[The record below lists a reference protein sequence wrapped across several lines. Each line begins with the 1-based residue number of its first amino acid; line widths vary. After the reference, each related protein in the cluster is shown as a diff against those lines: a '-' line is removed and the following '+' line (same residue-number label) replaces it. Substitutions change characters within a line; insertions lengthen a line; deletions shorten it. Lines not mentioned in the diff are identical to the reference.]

1 MSVATLAAPAAAV
14 STALLLTE
22 NWLNTVFAQDL
33 YAVARDPGDDPAHL
47 PVLVVAK
54 AHGPDAAPVLV
65 VAVTDEPVTAAT
77 GDRAGAY
84 AARGAREVWVLE
96 VRARLLHTYRGP
108 QPDAT
113 APHGWSFAHVRAHPQ
128 YALVSPLAAE
138 LHLAQVVNLLP
149 W

>member
-1 MSVATLAAPAAAV
+1 MSTATLSAPAAAV
-14 STALLLTE
+14 STALMLTE

-33 YAVARDPGDDPAHL
+33 YVVAREPGDDPAHL
-47 PVLVVAK
+47 PVLVVSRI
-54 AHGPDAAPVLV
+54 GSDAPPVLV
-65 VAVTDEPVTAAT
+65 VAVTDEPVTAT
-77 GDRAGAY
+77 TRDRASTY
-84 AARGAREVWVLE
+84 AAHGAREVWVLE
-96 VRARLLHTYRGP
+96 VRARLLHTFRGP

-113 APHGWSFAHVRAHPQ
+113 APHGSSYSQVRAHPQ

>member
-1 MSVATLAAPAAAV
+1 MSTATLAAPAAAV
-14 STALLLTE
+14 STALMLTE

-33 YAVARDPGDDPAHL
+33 YTVSREPGDDPAHM
-47 PVLVVAK
+47 PALVVAK
-54 AHGPDAAPVLV
+54 AHAPDEAPVLV

-77 GDRAGAY
+77 GERAGAY
-84 AARGAREVWVLE
+84 AAHGAREVWVLE
-96 VRARLLHTYRGP
+96 VRARLLHTFRAP
-108 QPDAT
+108 QPDAA
-113 APHGWSFAHVRAHPQ
+113 APHGHSFAQVRAHPQ